1 MPELNLGRRA
11 FLAMLAGAALDPERL
26 LWRPGAKLISI
37 PRPPLVVEFAVGD
50 IVSIGGWPERWRVT
64 RVYWPRQRV
73 IADLE
78 ILPPVTNGRGQP
90 GQPGQPPHGK
100 TPRSS
105 RDWWRSGGA
114 AAAGR
119 KP

>member
-1 MPELNLGRRA
+1 LNLGRRA

-50 IVSIGGWPERWRVT
+50 IVSIGGWPQRWRVT

-78 ILPPVTNGRGQP
+78 IFAAGDERT
-90 GQPGQPPHGK
+90 
-100 TPRSS
+100 
-105 RDWWRSGGA
+105 GA
-114 AAAGR
+114 AGAAGATAAR
-119 KP
+119 KNAS